1 MKNYGDSLENPIFRG
16 KFIKNYLRFK
26 EGLGKKEGVL
36 FLKGGVDT
44 PMHTMKLDVLLHET

>member
-36 FLKGGVDT
+36 FLKGGG
-44 PMHTMKLDVLLHET
+44 